1 MNNIENK
8 NRHAVAFTGP
18 SNSGKTTLIVKVSSV
33 LQDQGFKVAI
43 VKHDPK
49 DKALFDKE
57 GKDSFK
63 FSQTGADVAVVSP
76 NKTTV
81 FKKQT
86 SSIDQLIDIFNDFDY
101 LLVEG
106 LKTLPLPRICVSRNK
121 LDEAYFDV
129 SDTLAIDDTIDTA
142 TIPQGMNALDLNNP
156 EQIVEWIK
164 QNSKKV

>member
-1 MNNIENK
+1 MNKDNK
-8 NRHAVAFTGP
+8 RLAVAFTGP
-18 SNSGKTTLIVKVSSV
+18 SNSGKTTLIIKVSNI
-33 LQDQGFKVAI
+33 LQDSGYKVAI

-49 DKALFDKE
+49 DKAVFDKE

-86 SSIDQLIDIFNDFDY
+86 SEIDTLIDIFDNFDF

-106 LKTLPLPRICVSRNK
+106 LKTLPLPRICVMRNNI
-121 LDEAYFDV
+121 DERYFEV
-129 SDTLAIDDTIDTA
+129 SDSIA
-142 TIPQGMNALDLNNP
+142 TDNSINHSDFSNKMNILDLNNP
-156 EQIVEWIK
+156 EQIVNWIK
-164 QNSKKV
+164 ENAKIV